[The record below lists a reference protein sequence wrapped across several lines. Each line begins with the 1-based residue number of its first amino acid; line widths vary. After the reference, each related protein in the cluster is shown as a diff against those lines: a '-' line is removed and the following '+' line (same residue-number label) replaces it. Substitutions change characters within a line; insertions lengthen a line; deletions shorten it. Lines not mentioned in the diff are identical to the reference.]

1 MAVTSKE
8 SSLVRMWYIKIVA
21 EGFVL
26 VLTEKQMT

>member
-8 SSLVRMWYIKIVA
+8 SSLVRMWYIKIA